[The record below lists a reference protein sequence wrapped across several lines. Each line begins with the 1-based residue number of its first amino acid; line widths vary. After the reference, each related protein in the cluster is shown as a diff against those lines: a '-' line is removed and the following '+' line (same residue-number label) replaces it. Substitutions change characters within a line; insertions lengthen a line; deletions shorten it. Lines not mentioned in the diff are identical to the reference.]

1 MTTKAFLPWIVILSV
16 IISIFL
22 LINTLRFLSD
32 ASYGTT
38 SHINLSNWVDRLS
51 KIRLEDIS
59 ASGIRESDVPITV
72 SAAQM
77 QIIYKNRASAQDVMP
92 LPLMP
97 HLEDPWGG
105 LLRFELLSISPIHW
119 RITSR
124 VGRTFFGSWVLGIRE
139 IPWKGPMEYK
149 RDRAD

>member
-1 MTTKAFLPWIVILSV
+1 MNAKVFVPWIIILSLV
-16 IISIFL
+16 ISILL

-32 ASYGTT
+32 ASYGTS
-38 SHINLSNWVDRLS
+38 SHINLSDWIERLD
-51 KIRLEDIS
+51 KIRLEDIN
-59 ASGIRESDVPITV
+59 ASGIRESDVPITI
-72 SAAQM
+72 SAEQM
-77 QIIYKNRASAQDVMP
+77 QLIYKTRASAPDVIP

-124 VGRTFFGSWVLGIRE
+124 IGRTFFGNWVFGIRK
-139 IPWKGPMEYK
+139 IPWKNSVDYK
-149 RDRAD
+149 TN